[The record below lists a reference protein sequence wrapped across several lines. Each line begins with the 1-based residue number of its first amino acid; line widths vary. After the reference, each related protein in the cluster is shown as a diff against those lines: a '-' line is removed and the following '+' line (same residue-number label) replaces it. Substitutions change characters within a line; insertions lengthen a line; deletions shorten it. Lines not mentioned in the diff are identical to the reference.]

1 MRDLWWAPLFPG
13 LNLVICLQM
22 FPKRGSC
29 HNIITNNNHMNK
41 RFSESLVF
49 IGFEMTNTLK
59 SEMIKNRKN
68 NLNLSKILKIH
79 ECQNINILV
88 IYNNKSL
95 NIFI

>member
-1 MRDLWWAPLFPG
+1 
-13 LNLVICLQM
+13 
-22 FPKRGSC
+22 
-29 HNIITNNNHMNK
+29 MNK

-59 SEMIKNRKN
+59 REIINNRKN
-68 NLNLSKILKIH
+68 NLNLSKILKTH
-79 ECQNINILV
+79 EYQNINILV